1 MQNYTLPGRDST
13 TDLRKV
19 KFRETMNKTLEHSV
33 KAQNRY
39 NGTKPSEEEEEEE
52 EEGRITNSY
61 HVSFYGE
68 LLLAPT

>member
-1 MQNYTLPGRDST
+1 MEKFTVCKTTHYQEETSGKWNLGRPWI
-13 TDLRKV
+13 RW
-19 KFRETMNKTLEHSV
+19 FEQSV

-39 NGTKPSEEEEEEE
+39 NGTKPSEEEE
-52 EEGRITNSY
+52 GRIKNSY

>member
-1 MQNYTLPGRDST
+1 
-13 TDLRKV
+13 
-19 KFRETMNKTLEHSV
+19 V

-39 NGTKPSEEEEEEE
+39 NGTKPSEEEE
-52 EEGRITNSY
+52 GRIKNSY